1 MSVCYV
7 CMYSRTE
14 YGDAASRRSTA
25 KQGILLDGLRAVLL
39 ENDMHTGKGP
49 GVWGYL

>member
-1 MSVCYV
+1 ML
-7 CMYSRTE
+7 CMYVLS
-14 YGDAASRRSTA
+14 YGDAASRRSMA

-49 GVWGYL
+49 HGVWGYL